1 MRKIYTGIDIGSDSI
16 KIVVAEIKNDNFYV
30 LASTSKKSNGISRG
44 LVVDSDEAEKALKSA
59 VDDIESQ
66 IGVRIDKAIVTVPS
80 KNRKLRI
87 VSSTIKLKGENP
99 TVTGSEIA
107 RVLEDVV
114 IGAVRDEDELVTTTP
129 IVFNVDD
136 RENII
141 NPKNMEGKK
150 LGVKAVIGVVP
161 KQYLY
166 PYLNL
171 FSDVGIEV
179 IDIAF
184 GSIGDYALAS
194 NKAIDR
200 ELGAIINIGEETIN
214 ISIFNKT
221 ILIKN
226 EIIKLGS
233 KNVDKDLLYMYGVD
247 LEQARF
253 LKENFALSMSK
264 DADANDTIE
273 LELNSGEILTL
284 NQKDV
289 TRIVEARIVE
299 LLKLAKKEIN
309 NLTNRKIS
317 YIIVTGG
324 ITGLTGFSTVLEK
337 ALGMEA
343 YVLNANIM
351 GIRNNKFSSAAGII
365 KYYDKK
371 MDLIEKKYSMFSKE
385 QVNTMMAF
393 SNGNMVPLDEGTST
407 NDNYVNNN

>member
-150 LGVKAVIGVVP
+150 
-161 KQYLY
+161 
-166 PYLNL
+166 
-171 FSDVGIEV
+171 
-179 IDIAF
+179 
-184 GSIGDYALAS
+184 
-194 NKAIDR
+194 
-200 ELGAIINIGEETIN
+200 
-214 ISIFNKT
+214 
-221 ILIKN
+221 
-226 EIIKLGS
+226 
-233 KNVDKDLLYMYGVD
+233 
-247 LEQARF
+247 
-253 LKENFALSMSK
+253 
-264 DADANDTIE
+264 
-273 LELNSGEILTL
+273 
-284 NQKDV
+284 
-289 TRIVEARIVE
+289 
-299 LLKLAKKEIN
+299 
-309 NLTNRKIS
+309 
-317 YIIVTGG
+317 
-324 ITGLTGFSTVLEK
+324 
-337 ALGMEA
+337 
-343 YVLNANIM
+343 
-351 GIRNNKFSSAAGII
+351 
-365 KYYDKK
+365 
-371 MDLIEKKYSMFSKE
+371 
-385 QVNTMMAF
+385 
-393 SNGNMVPLDEGTST
+393 
-407 NDNYVNNN
+407 